1 MGDANAGFSP
11 EAKEEI
17 VDKVAEPEPKKVEDI
32 IKRYL
37 ESQQELMVLRK
48 GFLTS

>member
-1 MGDANAGFSP
+1 MI
-11 EAKEEI
+11 EEL
-17 VDKVAEPEPKKVEDI
+17 DEKKVVQQEPKKVEDI

-37 ESQQELMVLRK
+37 DSQQELMVLRK